1 MGHRV
6 ASLRSCSWILSGMD
20 VARRVLARYLEGA
33 QLVTKEFVESLAK
46 RPGLSPITT
55 TKLQALARA
64 LDYESITPFPLA
76 ELPLYLTE
84 RGVPE
89 EEADAL
95 GKVRGPSPKAKQLS
109 WHDAYALLS
118 RATGKSV
125 VYEGGLEHDTRAVTS
140 ALVWAKAVKA
150 LKPKARQVFDHYVK
164 KVRLRSPRG
173 SEDAS
178 WEHGGVVALVVGK
191 TLTPAVATSYLTH
204 ELGHAVEEAHP
215 LSGAPWGAP
224 PFVSAYAESRPETE
238 DFAECFRVFIEKP
251 GELRRVSSPKFEA
264 MRGIIG

>member
-1 MGHRV
+1 
-6 ASLRSCSWILSGMD
+6 MD
-20 VARRVLARYLEGA
+20 VARRVLARYLAGSK
-33 QLVTKEFVESLAK
+33 LITKEFVESLAK
-46 RPGLSPITT
+46 RTGLSPIAT

-89 EEADAL
+89 EEAEAL
-95 GKVRGPSPKAKQLS
+95 GQRGQLSRPKAELS
-109 WHDAYALLS
+109 WHDAYSLLS
-118 RATGKSV
+118 RETGKSV
-125 VYEGGLEHDTRAVTS
+125 VYEGGLDHDPKAVAS
-140 ALVWAKAVKA
+140 ALVWVKAVKA
-150 LKPKARQVFDHYVK
+150 LKPKARQVFDRYVK

-191 TLTPAVATSYLTH
+191 SLTPAAATSYLTH
-204 ELGHAVEEAHP
+204 ELGHALEEAHP
-215 LSGAPWGAP
+215 TKGGPWGAP
-224 PFVSAYAESRPETE
+224 PFISDYAESRPDVE

-251 GELRRVSSPKFEA
+251 TELRRIAPPKFE
-264 MRGIIG
+264 GIRSILG